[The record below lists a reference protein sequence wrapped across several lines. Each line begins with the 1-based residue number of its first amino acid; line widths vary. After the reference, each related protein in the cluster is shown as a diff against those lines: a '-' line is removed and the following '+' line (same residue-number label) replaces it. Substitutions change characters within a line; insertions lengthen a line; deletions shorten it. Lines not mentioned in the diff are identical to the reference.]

1 MNAIEKLDDV
11 AVSILTGKS
20 DDPEMTVGLLVTTL
34 LPFNRVTRVLS
45 PYNFLVYFW
54 SNLFTPHRT

>member
-11 AVSILTGKS
+11 AVSILTGMS

-34 LPFNRVTRVLS
+34 LPFNRVTRV
-45 PYNFLVYFW
+45 
-54 SNLFTPHRT
+54 